1 MSESAL
7 QIQASPYLGVLGLS
21 MPRQYKSHYLTQ
33 ILKQKC
39 ERTISL
45 AYTNLKA
52 KVPKEKNLTFLHN
65 LKAKVQ
71 KKRSLEA

>member
-52 KVPKEKNLTFLHN
+52 KVRKENLTFLHN
-65 LKAKVQ
+65 LKAKVR
-71 KKRSLEA
+71 KKPSLEA